1 MLTTLSG
8 WILSIAG
15 VICISVIVELVMPDG
30 QMNSYIKKILSFI
43 IVLVIILPLPK
54 LLKTEIDL
62 NNIFDYSENIE
73 VDKDYLYK
81 LNLNKINIAKDD
93 IETKIKSHGYNNVF
107 VYVNADIFQ
116 NNMRFKSITVD
127 LSGLVISGNS
137 EHNDITKIKKDI
149 SKIITEYVTI
159 DEEAIIYDE

>member
-1 MLTTLSG
+1 MLSTLSG

-73 VDKDYLYK
+73 VDEDYLYQ

-116 NNMRFKSITVD
+116 NSMRFKSITVD